1 MISAVKQFNFFLS
14 LLLCLTV
21 MAFTAPSAEARPRKK
36 KEPVRSEFSVEV
48 PVSEV
53 DVVAQAKR
61 DEEKGNV
68 AYELSIST
76 WSPSN
81 FTRPS
86 FQPDVLKFKNGGIP
100 LVGIARIAPLKISE
114 DGSGFHWRAGLNF
127 VNLERQGLSQIG
139 PVEYASSQTLNLIS
153 LSLGIEYRGP
163 ELWQVAQPYANFSL
177 LPTYLLGPRSPFEEP
192 VNEWGLPMELG
203 AGLLARPAFLEGIF
217 GLGDGAVGLGAH
229 YMFGSID
236 ASSLSGFGGRA
247 FLQIVL

>member
-1 MISAVKQFNFFLS
+1 MIKPFRFPARAAFCFGTALAI
-14 LLLCLTV
+14 LL
-21 MAFTAPSAEARPRKK
+21 AAAPAEARPRKK
-36 KEPVRSEFSVEV
+36 KEPVKTDFSVNV
-48 PVSEV
+48 PLSEV

-68 AYELSIST
+68 AYELNFST

-100 LVGIARIAPLKISE
+100 LVGIARIAPLKVNE
-114 DGSGFHWRAGLNF
+114 DGSGFQWRVGLSF

-139 PVEYASSQTLNLIS
+139 PVEYASFQTLNLIS
-153 LSLGIEYRGP
+153 LHLGVEYRGP
-163 ELWQVAQPYANFSL
+163 ELWEVAQPYVGYSL
-177 LPTYLLGPRSPFEEP
+177 LPSYLLGPRSPFEEP

-229 YMFGSID
+229 YVFGSID
-236 ASSLSGFGGRA
+236 ASSLAGFGGRA